1 MYVCLKFQ
9 GSSVYCCTK
18 LLSALP
24 TRIPRYT
31 IFDGCLR
38 ACSNSRSS
46 YNGDS
51 VAGFINIVARCV
63 LTRVLRLNSSASL
76 SNGHRLVKGTL

>member
-1 MYVCLKFQ
+1 M
-9 GSSVYCCTK
+9 YCCTK
-18 LLSALP
+18 LLLGLL

-51 VAGFINIVARCV
+51 VVGFINIVARCV
-63 LTRVLRLNSSASL
+63 LTRVRRLNSSASL
-76 SNGHRLVKGTL
+76 SNGHSLVKGML